1 MELFLQIL
9 GALIL
14 GVILIILGLYL
25 YMRIKLGKYVNVDTS
40 KDMTPLLIH
49 LNEEIMPDWISKKN
63 ALKIEKELINSGFS
77 PDKNY
82 TIVEMDGVQL
92 KAFFNPPYT
101 AVMYTHPIAGLWVDM
116 VANVDNGIEYTVSNA
131 PMGGEMDTPP
141 NTEKHWLKDLTAS
154 ELFLKLK
161 ELVGTQT
168 INALDTVVFR
178 DYFEDVY
185 KREMQWKNKNG
196 GTNFEEF
203 VRIAEHDKANYNEK
217 EVLEGFRETKRLEL
231 LKWHDGALEEYKK
244 KENIPENDC
253 YDILEYLFIVPS
265 KTDPIGFIRYLGDM
279 YYLTDEQAEKL
290 EEKYSENI
298 DLDINTLFKEINE
311 SFSSQLRAVKKADI
325 DYPIAIEIYE
335 MPKRKY

>member
-25 YMRIKLGKYVNVDTS
+25 YMRIK
-40 KDMTPLLIH
+40 
-49 LNEEIMPDWISKKN
+49 
-63 ALKIEKELINSGFS
+63 
-77 PDKNY
+77 
-82 TIVEMDGVQL
+82 
-92 KAFFNPPYT
+92 
-101 AVMYTHPIAGLWVDM
+101 
-116 VANVDNGIEYTVSNA
+116 
-131 PMGGEMDTPP
+131 
-141 NTEKHWLKDLTAS
+141 
-154 ELFLKLK
+154 
-161 ELVGTQT
+161 
-168 INALDTVVFR
+168 VFR
-178 DYFEDVY
+178 NYFEDIY
-185 KREMQWKNKNG
+185 KREMQRKNKNG

-231 LKWHDGALEEYKK
+231 LKWHDGALEEYRK

-279 YYLTDEQAEKL
+279 YYLIDEQAEKL

-298 DLDINTLFKEINE
+298 DLDIKTLFKEINE